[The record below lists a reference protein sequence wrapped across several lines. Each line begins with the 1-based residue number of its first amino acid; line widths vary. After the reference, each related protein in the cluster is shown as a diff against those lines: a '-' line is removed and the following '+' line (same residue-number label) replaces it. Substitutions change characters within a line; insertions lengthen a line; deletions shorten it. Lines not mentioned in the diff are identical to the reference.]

1 MDRRAGRIF
10 VVTAAN
16 ATMSRYHN
24 RGDVTVLDARSGAI
38 VQEVLVNKG
47 AVAVGVDERTGR
59 AFVTAQS
66 TDANGFPR
74 GAGLVRV
81 LDSTSGRVL
90 RTVAIEQNPYQA
102 VVDERDDH
110 VFALSASS
118 HAPYD
123 GHLTMLDARTGVA
136 LRTTRVGPSATI
148 LSTDETPG
156 RLLTMNAGA
165 GAGLGSVSVVDARS
179 GALVRTISLSDTP
192 QAVALDTM
200 MTPSGRQ
207 DHLFI
212 AAEDNSNRTCAT
224 GPSRVLITD
233 LSRHGDA
240 SKGRK
245 LRTVA
250 VGKNLRAMAI
260 DERRGR
266 VFVVTAGDA
275 DPVRGCIPTEHGAVS
290 VLDAR
295 TGRVLRIIPI
305 GVAPRAIAVDERTGR
320 AFVLNAGGAMSIR
333 AANGW
338 SWLPGWLR
346 RRLRFIPAAPSGV
359 RVQVAPAS
367 FMVLE
372 ATR

>member
-1 MDRRAGRIF
+1 
-10 VVTAAN
+10 
-16 ATMSRYHN
+16 
-24 RGDVTVLDARSGAI
+24 
-38 VQEVLVNKG
+38 
-47 AVAVGVDERTGR
+47 
-59 AFVTAQS
+59 
-66 TDANGFPR
+66 
-74 GAGLVRV
+74 
-81 LDSTSGRVL
+81 
-90 RTVAIEQNPYQA
+90 
-102 VVDERDDH
+102 
-110 VFALSASS
+110 
-118 HAPYD
+118 
-123 GHLTMLDARTGVA
+123 
-136 LRTTRVGPSATI
+136 
-148 LSTDETPG
+148 
-156 RLLTMNAGA
+156 
-165 GAGLGSVSVVDARS
+165 
-179 GALVRTISLSDTP
+179 
-192 QAVALDTM
+192 M
-200 MTPSGRQ
+200 MTPSGQQ

-212 AAEDNSNRTCAT
+212 AAVDNSNRTCAT

-233 LSRHGDA
+233 LSRHADV

-250 VGKNLRAMAI
+250 VGKNPRAIAI

-275 DPVRGCIPTEHGAVS
+275 DPVRSCIPTEHGAVS

-305 GVAPRAIAVDERTGR
+305 GVAPTAIAVDERTGR

-333 AANGW
+333 AADGW

-346 RRLRFIPAAPSGV
+346 RRLPFIPAAPSGV

>member
-1 MDRRAGRIF
+1 
-10 VVTAAN
+10 
-16 ATMSRYHN
+16 
-24 RGDVTVLDARSGAI
+24 
-38 VQEVLVNKG
+38 
-47 AVAVGVDERTGR
+47 
-59 AFVTAQS
+59 
-66 TDANGFPR
+66 
-74 GAGLVRV
+74 V
-81 LDSTSGRVL
+81 LDSTSGRVVH
-90 RTVAIEQNPYQA
+90 TVTIEQNPYQA

-110 VFALSASS
+110 VFALSASLS
-118 HAPYD
+118 VSIDAPYD
-123 GHLTMLDARTGVA
+123 GHLTMLDARTGVP
-136 LRTTRVGPSATI
+136 LRTTRVGPSPTI
-148 LSTDETPG
+148 VSTAETPG

-192 QAVALDTM
+192 QAVALATM
-200 MTPSGRQ
+200 MTPSGQQ

-250 VGKNLRAMAI
+250 VGKNLRAIAI

-305 GVAPRAIAVDERTGR
+305 GVAPTAVAVDEHTGR
-320 AFVLNAGGAMSIR
+320 AFVPSSCTACTGKAIR
-333 AANGW
+333 RTSMPLPLSRRTISGRWAATFC
-338 SWLPGWLR
+338 LR
-346 RRLRFIPAAPSGV
+346 LCRF
-359 RVQVAPAS
+359 
-367 FMVLE
+367 
-372 ATR
+372 T